1 MGLKHKSPSIAAS
14 IPTAQAIAQMVKEI
28 EDAVATQQS
37 FSLNTNVW
45 EPAAIHMSELSI
57 SMLLRSVL
65 RRIKNPRS

>member
-37 FSLNTNVW
+37 FSLNTNV
-45 EPAAIHMSELSI
+45 
-57 SMLLRSVL
+57 
-65 RRIKNPRS
+65 